1 MLRQIELMVWH
12 YLHREPATDLN
23 DLMAQYVDALWIE
36 ERQVQVMTE
45 ATARAFN
52 CHGK

>member
-1 MLRQIELMVWH
+1 MLRQMELMVWH

-23 DLMAQYVDALWIE
+23 ELLEQYVDALWIE

-45 ATARAFN
+45 ATARAFSSS
-52 CHGK
+52 GK